1 MKILAK
7 RLVFSLGILAV
18 LAAVFAGCENPWMKS
33 ITAPLRED
41 KGTPEV
47 PADPEETTVTGVTVS
62 PAVATVIKGGT
73 LSFTAEVS
81 GTGDP
86 AQDVTWSIDEIV
98 DAGTGISPAGFLT
111 VAVTETAS
119 TLIVRATSVA
129 DSAVSGTAIVTVS
142 NLPST
147 VTGVTVS
154 PAAAIVLKG
163 GTQSF
168 TAAVNGTGSPAQTVT
183 WSVEGAANTGTVISS
198 TGVLTV
204 SAAETAGTLTV
215 QATSTANPA
224 VSGAVTVTVT
234 SVLTSIADIADYLAN
249 ASGSPIPLPV
259 HINLADPS
267 PNGWADL
274 LSAIQNVDTGKY
286 VNLDLSLCT
295 MNGTEFDPD
304 ASISTG
310 KDKIASLTLPNA
322 AESIKTGTSTNP
334 TFKNFTSLTGVTGT
348 NIETI
353 GEYAFYYSILTTVD
367 FLKVTTIGERA
378 FQGCGALAS
387 IDLPLATSIG
397 KFAFVYCDTLTSV
410 NLLAATSI
418 DEAAFAYCTSLTV
431 IDLPASLTSIGNSAF
446 TYCTGLT
453 AIDIPASLTS
463 IGGYAFSGCTGLT
476 DITVAATNTAYSHSA
491 DHSMLLDKAGTTLV
505 AYPTAAGN
513 ITLSGITSVRTAAFR
528 DCTGLTAIALPNA
541 VDIGVYAFRGC
552 SALTAVDL
560 PVVTV
565 IGASA
570 FHFCTALTTLT
581 LPAAPPALGSGNGPF
596 LATGSTGTVT
606 IHVPTGAVPAYES
619 VWGISASTGA
629 GGNTGVYGSNHKA
642 IEITDSP

>member
-1 MKILAK
+1 MKIVAK

-18 LAAVFAGCENPWMKS
+18 LAAVFAACENPWMKS
-33 ITAPLRED
+33 ITAPLYKD
-41 KGTPEV
+41 KETPEE
-47 PADPEETTVTGVTVS
+47 PGMPEETTVTGVTVS
-62 PAVATVIKGGT
+62 PATANVGKGGIQQFSAAVNGTGSPAQTVI
-73 LSFTAEVS
+73 
-81 GTGDP
+81 
-86 AQDVTWSIDEIV
+86 WSID
-98 DAGTGISPAGFLT
+98 DPHHTGTTISLSGFLT
-111 VAVTETAS
+111 VS
-119 TLIVRATSVA
+119 TVEAAATLTIRATS
-129 DSAVSGTAIVTVS
+129 AVDTGKSGTAAVTVN

-154 PAAAIVLKG
+154 PAAAIVLKE

-198 TGVLTV
+198 AGILTV
-204 SAAETAGTLTV
+204 AAAETATTLTV
-215 QATSTANPA
+215 RATSTADTT
-224 VSGAVTVTVT
+224 VSGTVTVTVT
-234 SVLTSIADIADYLAN
+234 NVLSSIADIADYLAN

-274 LSAIQNVDTGKY
+274 LSAIQNAGAGKY

-295 MNGTEFDPD
+295 MSGTEFDPD

-310 KDKIASLTLPNA
+310 KDKIVSLVLPNA
-322 AESIKTGTSTNP
+322 AESVKAGTSANP
-334 TFKNFTSLTGVTGT
+334 TFKNFTSLTGVTG
-348 NIETI
+348 
-353 GEYAFYYSILTTVD
+353 EYVE
-367 FLKVTTIGERA
+367 TIGERA
-378 FQGCGALAS
+378 FQGCGALVS
-387 IDLPLATSIG
+387 IDLPSATSIG
-397 KFAFVYCDTLTSV
+397 KFAFVYCDTLASV

-418 DEAAFAYCTSLTV
+418 GEAAFTYCTSLTV
-431 IDLPASLTSIGNSAF
+431 IDLPDSLTSIGDSAF
-446 TYCTGLT
+446 AYCTGLT
-453 AIDIPASLTS
+453 AINIPASLTS
-463 IGGYAFSGCTGLT
+463 IGVYAFSGCTGLT

-513 ITLSGITSVRTAAFR
+513 ITLSGITSVRTAAFG
-528 DCTGLTAIALPNA
+528 DCTGLTAIDLPNA
-541 VDIGVYAFRGC
+541 DNIGVYAFRGC
-552 SALTAVDL
+552 SALTAADL
-560 PVVTV
+560 PVVTG

-606 IHVPTGAVPAYES
+606 IHVPTSAVSAYKS
-619 VWGISASTGA
+619 VWGVFASTEA